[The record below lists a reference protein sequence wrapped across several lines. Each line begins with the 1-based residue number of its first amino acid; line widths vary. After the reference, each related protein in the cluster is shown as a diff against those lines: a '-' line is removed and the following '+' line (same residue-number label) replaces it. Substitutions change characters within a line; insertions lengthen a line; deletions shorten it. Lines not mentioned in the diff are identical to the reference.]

1 MIFAVKL
8 MSVSIANIA
17 FCHALC
23 ADKAVVPFAVEY
35 KEIAFGTVSALVFTY
50 FDSVV
55 FFMIDSFELQFIVLV
70 SFVYGKCQRP
80 VFQLPFIKAAGE
92 PLSVSLLRLSVTLGE
107 KGDETV
113 AVFLCDVAITAADR
127 GDASSVERN
136 GKIGCA
142 ERMSAHAKKFVG
154 IAGTHLAISNPKGII
169 IKVYAGFFLI

>member
-1 MIFAVKL
+1 

-113 AVFLCDVAITAADR
+113 AVFLVMLRLQPPTAAMR
-127 GDASSVERN
+127 RPSSVTAKLAVLNVCPPMLRSS
-136 GKIGCA
+136 
-142 ERMSAHAKKFVG
+142 SASQEP
-154 IAGTHLAISNPKGII
+154 IWL
-169 IKVYAGFFLI
+169 

>member
-1 MIFAVKL
+1 

-35 KEIAFGTVSALVFTY
+35 KEIAFGTVSALAFTY
-50 FDSVV
+50 FDGVV
-55 FFMIDSFELQFIVLV
+55 FFMIDFFELQDIVLV
-70 SFVYGKCQRP
+70 GFVYGKRQRP
-80 VFQLPFIKAAGE
+80 VFQSPFIKADGE

-113 AVFLCDVAITAADR
+113 AVFLCEVVIAATGC

-136 GKIGCA
+136 GKIG
-142 ERMSAHAKKFVG
+142 
-154 IAGTHLAISNPKGII
+154 
-169 IKVYAGFFLI
+169 